1 MKIYIKTLTERTFT
15 LNVEP
20 NDSVSTLKEKLCN
33 ESNMP
38 VDQQRLFF
46 DGKQLE

>member
-1 MKIYIKTLTERTFT
+1 MQVYIKTLTGKTYT

-38 VDQQRLFF
+38 VDQQRLIF